1 MRRSIRTGIVLGLG
15 MGMALAAGVRPSAAQ
30 SAGGPAVNVGSASG
44 APGATVQIPVRLA
57 NGGGKVAAASV
68 DISYDGTQVS
78 VKLKANGKPDCAI
91 NPAIG
96 QSSAASKSL
105 LASQPNAADAKIL
118 RVGVIGTDNAN
129 PIPDGLLLTCNFTIA
144 AGATPGA
151 KVLNNT
157 PSASDAGAQALTVQ
171 GTNGSIVVRSKRQRR
186 HS

>member
-1 MRRSIRTGIVLGLG
+1 MRRSIRTGIALALG
-15 MGMALAAGVRPSAAQ
+15 MGMALVGGVCAAAAQ
-30 SAGGPAVNVGSASG
+30 SPAVDVGSASG
-44 APGATVQIPVRLA
+44 APGATVQIPVKLV
-57 NGGGKVAAASV
+57 NGGGQVAAASV
-68 DISYDGTQVS
+68 DISYDGTQVN
-78 VKLKANGKPDCAI
+78 VQLKANGKPDCAI

-96 QSSAASKSL
+96 QSSATSKSL
-105 LASQPNAADAKIL
+105 LASQPSAANAKVL

-129 PIPDGLLLTCNFTIA
+129 PIPDGLLLTCKFTIA

-157 PSASDAGAQALTVQ
+157 PSASGGAAQALTVQ